1 MCDRCMWD
9 MTEQLAEDSVHAEL
23 FHQQLIE
30 EQIKMADTK
39 DNTLVLFPNDKEG
52 NDKRPDFTGRG
63 LLNGEE
69 FDVSVWKNISK
80 AGKPYMS
87 GQMQAPFNR
96 TGAPTPPPRMS
107 EGADTD
113 DNVPF

>member
-1 MCDRCMWD
+1 

-96 TGAPTPPPRMS
+96 PGAPLL
-107 EGADTD
+107 
-113 DNVPF
+113 

>member
-1 MCDRCMWD
+1 MWD
-9 MTEQLAEDSVHAEL
+9 MTEQEAEDTVHAEL

-30 EQIKMADTK
+30 EQIKMQDPK
-39 DNTLVLFPNDKEG
+39 DNSLVLFPQDKEG
-52 NDKRPDFTGRG
+52 NDKRPDFKGKG

-69 FDVSVWKNISK
+69 FEVSVWKNISK

-87 GQMQAPFNR
+87 GQLQ
-96 TGAPTPPPRMS
+96 PPYNGGSAAPRMS

>member
-1 MCDRCMWD
+1 

>member
-1 MCDRCMWD
+1 
-9 MTEQLAEDSVHAEL
+9 MTEQEAEDSVHAEL

-30 EQIKMADTK
+30 EQIQMKDPK
-39 DNTLVLFPNDKEG
+39 DNSLVLFPNDKEG

-69 FDVSVWKNISK
+69 FDISVWKNISK

-87 GQMQAPFNR
+87 GQMQPPWSKTNA
-96 TGAPTPPPRMS
+96 PPRMS
-107 EGADTD
+107 EGVDTD

>member
-1 MCDRCMWD
+1 
-9 MTEQLAEDSVHAEL
+9 
-23 FHQQLIE
+23 
-30 EQIKMADTK
+30 MADTK